1 MCCFL
6 CLDHDWVDILS
17 QAHCENYKITYFFFV
32 SFKSITH
39 KTQRRSKAACQG
51 KMYEKK
57 FFFKDKFSQITL
69 HLEPVLLTTWQVIN
83 NVKVVGL
90 NLIKVLQRHLNI
102 HAGQHRVSENKIL
115 FFFHFQTGSSSSFSI
130 NGLVSSIDGSSS
142 ARVTSGCSAGLPGPS
157 ASAQLCRLHRSHG
170 ASVQPTVGQM
180 EAQEEGLPPKIPP
193 HVQNM
198 ELRSGSWI
206 V

>member
-1 MCCFL
+1 M
-6 CLDHDWVDILS
+6 
-17 QAHCENYKITYFFFV
+17 
-32 SFKSITH
+32 
-39 KTQRRSKAACQG
+39 
-51 KMYEKK
+51 
-57 FFFKDKFSQITL
+57 TL

-102 HAGQHRVSENKIL
+102 HAGQHLVSENKIL

-142 ARVTSGCSAGLPGPS
+142 ARVTSGRSAQLPGPS